1 MDKFTVSLPK
11 ISLDEAQLQAAKVGL
26 TLDSFIHRAVNSY
39 IMDLKV
45 HEEIER
51 YSEMRDQDKKAYL
64 YKLLEELRENGIATD
79 DDEKRLDKVI
89 ERGDYKDYYTFFLD
103 FWLKDKYELV
113 YPVHISAYK

>member
-1 MDKFTVSLPK
+1 MLWISLPK
-11 ISLDEAQLQAAKVGL
+11 SSFDEAQLQAAKVGL
-26 TLDSFIHRAVNSY
+26 TLDSFIRRAVNFY
-39 IMDLKV
+39 MRDLKV
-45 HEEIER
+45 KEEIEC
-51 YSEMRDQDKKAYL
+51 YSQMKDQDKKAYL

-79 DDEKRLDKVI
+79 DDDKRLDKVI